1 MRSEVTQPVGS
12 SGRALAV
19 LPIGN
24 AQHSHPLELCLD
36 AATELAPALARRV
49 LARAGLALLQ
59 DAARTR
65 DPERLKRLLD
75 TQRLLH
81 RLQHELAA
89 ASGTVLGHL
98 VACPLPG
105 GDLGSLDGLAE
116 EQADETLAVERI
128 AASLHDAVADRRRA
142 LQQALNGGRVGAFPA
157 GGDPLGPS
165 TWLRALCGAMSRC
178 GMEPETRTLLL
189 DYCGQQLGPELA
201 ALYTR
206 LCGLLRARGVTAPA
220 VQPAGVPVSRCGSI
234 AAKPEPSATPI
245 ALRHLDGWF
254 LDHRTAPAQTATP
267 LVARPASFGSAAD
280 RLALRLRVAD
290 LLASTLA
297 ADERLA
303 PAAATLVH
311 GLRPHL
317 LAAARPGDG
326 FFLDPGHPWRQVL
339 AAFTRR
345 AMMWPATHRSGGCRF
360 VQPLAACVEQT
371 GRLVPGSAAAAA
383 LALDA
388 LQRAQGRWHDEAKCR
403 RAANA
408 LSKAETR
415 NVVAR
420 GLAAELGLR
429 PDFAAAP
436 AVLKRF
442 LVGPWAQAM
451 AAAVLLDIGEADP
464 GNHGRTAADLLW
476 SAQPGAVAQS
486 PARLATMLP
495 RMIANLR
502 RGLRS
507 IEHPEGETTAFLQ
520 WLGVLYR
527 QALPPGA
534 LAPDLAALAPASG
547 QPLTEPPR
555 ASASEPW
562 LTPAEIRDAHL
573 LDAAQL
579 RDQFP
584 GVAIEGLDLPSA
596 TWRAAGGLDCGGI
609 VEVRR
614 RRGWERWAVE
624 WASRHGVL
632 FLFGDAAGRL
642 RSLTAPMLASL
653 MRAGAARIVCRRSL
667 SDATVDSL
675 AQVALRA
682 TLPEP
687 GKRPGGMTR
696 TPRRRAPR
704 APRASAAAAP
714 QEQ

>member
-1 MRSEVTQPVGS
+1 MGSEISQSVGG
-12 SGRALAV
+12 SGRAVAV
-19 LPIGN
+19 LPLEM
-24 AQHSHPLELCLD
+24 ARHRRPLELCLD

-75 TQRLLH
+75 TQRMLH

-89 ASGTVLGHL
+89 AAGTALGHL
-98 VACPLPG
+98 VACPPPAG
-105 GDLGSLDGLAE
+105 TGRLDGHWRLAE
-116 EQADETLAVERI
+116 EQADETFAVERI
-128 AASLHDAVADRRRA
+128 AASLHDAVADRRQA
-142 LQQALNGGRVGAFPA
+142 LQQALDGGRAAAVRG

-165 TWLRALCGAMSRC
+165 TWLRALCGAMSHC
-178 GMEPETRTLLL
+178 GVEADTRTLLL
-189 DYCGQQLGPELA
+189 DYCGQQLGAELA

-206 LCGLLRARGVTAPA
+206 LCGLLRARGATPPA
-220 VQPAGVPVSRCGSI
+220 VEPVTRCGSI
-234 AAKPEPSATPI
+234 AAGREPAASPI
-245 ALRHLDGWF
+245 ALRHLEGWF
-254 LDHRTAPAQTATP
+254 LGDGGAPVQPPTPAAT
-267 LVARPASFGSAAD
+267 LPASFGSAAD
-280 RLALRLRVAD
+280 RLALRVRVAD
-290 LLASTLA
+290 LLVSTLA

-303 PAAATLVH
+303 PAAASLVH

-317 LAAARPGDG
+317 LAAARPGDA

-339 AAFTRR
+339 AAFTRL
-345 AMMWPATHRSGGCRF
+345 AMMRPAVHRSGGDRL
-360 VQPLAACVEQT
+360 VQPLAACVQQT
-371 GRLVPGSAAAAA
+371 GRLAPGTAAAAA

-388 LQRAQGRWHDEAKCR
+388 LQRAGGRWHDEAKCR
-403 RAANA
+403 RAASV

-429 PDFAAAP
+429 PDFASAP

-451 AAAVLLDIGEADP
+451 AAAVLLDIGESDP
-464 GNHGRTAADLLW
+464 GNHGRTAGDLLW

-486 PARLATMLP
+486 PARLASILP

-507 IEHPEGETTAFLQ
+507 IEHPEGETTAFLR

-527 QALPPGA
+527 QALPAGA
-534 LAPDLAALAPASG
+534 LAPELATLGPAPGAATLEQPPSEPALAGSG
-547 QPLTEPPR
+547 
-555 ASASEPW
+555 EPW
-562 LTPAEIRDAHL
+562 LTPAEIRDAQL

-579 RDQFP
+579 RDRFP
-584 GVAIEGLDLPSA
+584 GVAIEGLDRPAA

-624 WASRHGVL
+624 WASGHGVL
-632 FLFGDAAGRL
+632 FLFSDGAGRL

-653 MRAGAARIVCRRSL
+653 MRAGAARIVCRQSL
-667 SDATVDSL
+667 SDAAVDSL

-682 TLPEP
+682 TVPEP
-687 GKRPGGMTR
+687 GKRPAGMTR
-696 TPRRRAPR
+696 TPRRRTPR
-704 APRASAAAAP
+704 AIAAP
-714 QEQ
+714 ARQEQ